1 MKVKDILATKGPQVF
16 TIGENMPLKQAVEY
30 LANNKIG
37 VLLVLS
43 DDGKITGIISERD
56 IIRELSKDF
65 ANALE
70 KKVSDAMT
78 KQVIFCEPD
87 DEINYIESV
96 MTNNKIRHL
105 PVLHEKRLVG
115 LISIGDVVKAAH
127 KEMKIENKYLI
138 DYIGGNVK

>member
-1 MKVKDILATKGPQVF
+1 
-16 TIGENMPLKQAVEY
+16 MPLKQAVEY

>member
-1 MKVKDILATKGPQVF
+1 MRVKDILTTKGPQVF
-16 TIGENMPLKQAVEY
+16 TIGENMPLKQAVEF

-43 DDGKITGIISERD
+43 DDGKIVGIISERD
-56 IIRELSKDF
+56 IIRELANDLH
-65 ANALE
+65 NALE
-70 KKVSDAMT
+70 KKVSEAMT
-78 KQVIFCEPD
+78 KQVIFCEPE
-87 DEINYIESV
+87 DELDYIENV
-96 MTNNKIRHL
+96 MTSNKIRHL

>member
-16 TIGENMPLKQAVEY
+16 TIGENMPLKQAVDY